1 MIVKLPIY
9 MDCHATTPVDP
20 RVKEALLP
28 YFDQAFGNAAS
39 KTHAFGMDA
48 EKKVEEARAQV
59 AHLIGASAEEIIFTG
74 GATES
79 NNLAIKGVWEVYK
92 DQGKHII
99 TQQTEHKSVLETCRF
114 LEKQGAQVTYLPVD
128 EEGRV
133 RPSDVEKA
141 VTPGTILISVMLANN
156 EIGTLQPAAEIG
168 KIAKARQ
175 VFFHADGAQAVGKIP
190 VNVEA
195 LGLGLL
201 SLTAHKVYGP
211 KGAGALYARRKNPR
225 VRLAP
230 LIHGGEQEQ
239 GLRSGTLNVPGIVGL
254 GAACGIAHNEMGSE
268 SRRVAALR
276 DRLEAGLR
284 RLPQTRVNG
293 CAAAR
298 LAGNLNISFAGIDAE
313 ALLMKISREIA
324 VSTSSACTS
333 GRNEPSHVLK
343 ALAVPRQY
351 VHGSVRFGLGRFTT
365 EEEIDFVLEHVTKAV
380 ESLRALSP
388 FYSAEGDTRMASSQ

>member
-195 LGLGLL
+195 LGLDLL